1 MERERDGKNR
11 VWGHPTGF
19 GSGGTIH
26 TEGLLG
32 LFPQYS
38 LTEKTH
44 AHTDKHSSQI
54 RLESS
59 SFSLY

>member
-1 MERERDGKNR
+1 MERERDGKKR
-11 VWGHPTGF
+11 IWGHPTGF

-38 LTEKTH
+38 LTEKTYTQT
-44 AHTDKHSSQI
+44 HTHTLQSN
-54 RLESS
+54 
-59 SFSLY
+59 